1 MLYILNTTA
10 RTSAE
15 VCRWAVVE
23 LSKYIS
29 CSIALNKNMMLF
41 NKGIRLFVACQL
53 FHLVNKSAAAAQVVC
68 VVKKCVILEAKR
80 DAISQ
85 PWKS

>member
-1 MLYILNTTA
+1 MKYGECCTFWTQQQELQQ
-10 RTSAE
+10 E
-15 VCRWAVVE
+15 VCRRTVVE

-53 FHLVNKSAAAAQVVC
+53 FHLVNKSAAVAQVVC
-68 VVKKCVILEAKR
+68 VVKKKALF
-80 DAISQ
+80 
-85 PWKS
+85 